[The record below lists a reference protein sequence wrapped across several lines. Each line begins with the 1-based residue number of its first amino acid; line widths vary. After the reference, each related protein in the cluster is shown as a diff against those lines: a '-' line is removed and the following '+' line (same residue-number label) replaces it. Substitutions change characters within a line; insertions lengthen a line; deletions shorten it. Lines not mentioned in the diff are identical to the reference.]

1 MTSDPRRS
9 PTLASSFTRLGLVVV
24 ISLIAGLLTAVAVVP
39 FVGGIGVATRAAFN
53 GYESLPDHLT
63 TPPLPQRTRI
73 VASDGSIIA
82 TIYEQNRV
90 EVPLIDIAPVMR
102 QAIVAV
108 EDGRFYQHHGV
119 DPRGVLRAFVGNAG
133 GAGGVTQGGSTLTQ
147 QYVKNVF
154 VESAATDAD
163 ASAARARNLGR
174 KLKEMRYA
182 MAIERQLGKDQ
193 ILERYLNIAYFGAG
207 AYGVEAA
214 SRRYFNKPAKDL
226 TLNEAATLAGAVQQ
240 PVAYDP
246 LRNPDSSRKRRLQVL
261 GRMVTMGYI
270 TQAEATAAGATPT
283 ESFLHPSRPHNGCTT
298 SYAPFFCDYVYRTL
312 LNDPTFGK
320 TPADRQ
326 NFLKVGG
333 YTIKTSLDPVAQKAA
348 QDSAEKHIPQ
358 KDRSRK
364 VAAITMVRPS
374 TGEIVAMAENRS
386 WGVKGRG
393 FTTYNF
399 NVGVG
404 DGGSIGAQAGSTF
417 KAFTLAAALSSGIS
431 PYEVINAPQRATFD
445 GFTNCSDNTPFAP
458 YTVNNSTGAGAFN
471 MLQGTAFSIN
481 TYFMALELRT
491 GICKPASI
499 AQKLGLY
506 RGDGTKLQRVPSF
519 TLGTQEVTPLGMA
532 TAYAGFANHGIHC
545 DPIVIT
551 QIVDRNGKELPVP
564 SANCKQVIPRR
575 IADSVTTILSQVID
589 GPLPGRTGAAMS
601 LGRPAAGKT
610 GTVNNSAAVWFV
622 GYTPDLA
629 TAVATYDPRGGY
641 GYPMKDGV
649 IGGQYFSQVFGSTLP
664 GPIWRDAMT
673 AALAGTPA
681 TPFDLLAMD
690 GLAYY
695 TPPPPNQ
702 CSNSGG
708 VTPTYYASTAPSAC
722 PTPSSSP
729 TSSNSPSPGGGPS
742 TTPSPSGGGSHSP
755 TPAPSSTPSP
765 SQSSRTPTPTP
776 SSPNPSKSPTKQ
788 PSKPP
793 TKPPTKNPTPA
804 PTG

>member
-1 MTSDPRRS
+1 
-9 PTLASSFTRLGLVVV
+9 VV
-24 ISLIAGLLTAVAVVP
+24 SLIAGVLAAVAALP
-39 FVGGIGVATRAAFN
+39 FVGGIGVATKAAFN

-73 VASDGSIIA
+73 LASDGSLIA

-90 EVPLIDIAPVMR
+90 EVPLVDIAPVMR

-119 DPRGVLRAFVGNAG
+119 DPRGILRALVGNAG
-133 GAGGVTQGGSTLTQ
+133 GSGGVTQGGSTLTQ

-163 ASAARARNLGR
+163 ASAARARNIGR

-182 MAIERQLGKDQ
+182 LALERSLSKDQ

-214 SRRYFNKPAKDL
+214 SRRYFNKAAKDL
-226 TLNEAATLAGAVQQ
+226 TLVEAATLAGAVQQ

-246 LRNPDSSRKRRLQVL
+246 LRNPNSSRNRRLQVL

-270 TQAEATAAGATPT
+270 TQAEANQVGAIPT
-283 ESFLHPSRPHNGCTT
+283 KSFLHPSRPHNGCTS

-312 LNDPTFGK
+312 LSDPAFGK
-320 TPADRQ
+320 TPGDRQ

-333 YTIKTSLDPVAQKAA
+333 YTIKTSLDPIAQKAA
-348 QDSAEKHIPQ
+348 QDSAEKHIPA
-358 KDRSRK
+358 KDPSRK
-364 VAAITMVRPS
+364 VAAVTMVRPS
-374 TGEIVAMAENRS
+374 TGEIVAMAENRA

-393 FTTYNF
+393 YTTYNF
-399 NVGVG
+399 NVGVA

-417 KAFTLAAALSSGIS
+417 KAFTLAAALESGIS
-431 PYEVINAPQRATFD
+431 PYEVIDAPQRATFD
-445 GFTNCSDNTPFAP
+445 GFKSCSNDSPFAP

-471 MLQGTAFSIN
+471 MLQGTAYSIN

-491 GICKPASI
+491 GICKPAAI

-506 RGDGTKLQRVPSF
+506 RGDGTNLQRVPSF

-532 TAYAGFANHGIHC
+532 SAYAGFANHGIHC
-545 DPIVIT
+545 DPIAIT
-551 QIVDRNGKELPVP
+551 QIVDRNGKSLPIP
-564 SANCKQVIPRR
+564 SANCKQVIPRN

-610 GTVNNSAAVWFV
+610 GTVNDSAAVWFV

-641 GYPMKDGV
+641 GYPMKDLV

-664 GPIWRDAMT
+664 GPIWHDAML
-673 AALAGTPA
+673 AALAGTPP
-681 TPFDLLAMD
+681 TPFDLLPLD

-695 TPPPPNQ
+695 TPPPVSP
-702 CSNSGG
+702 CAGPSGS
-708 VTPTYYASTAPSAC
+708 VPTFYASTGPTTCPS
-722 PTPSSSP
+722 PSSSASASTSP
-729 TSSNSPSPGGGPS
+729 TSGPS
-742 TTPSPSGGGSHSP
+742 TTPSPSGSPSSQSPGPSPSPSGSTPTGSP
-755 TPAPSSTPSP
+755 SHTSTPSP
-765 SQSSRTPTPTP
+765 TAPPTSRPPTPTPT
-776 SSPNPSKSPTKQ
+776 
-788 PSKPP
+788 
-793 TKPPTKNPTPA
+793 
-804 PTG
+804 G

>member
-1 MTSDPRRS
+1 MSSDPTRS
-9 PTLASSFTRLGLVVV
+9 PSLSASFVRIGLVVV
-24 ISLIAGLLTAVAVVP
+24 VSLVAGVLVALSALP
-39 FVGGIGVATRAAFN
+39 FVGGIGVATKAAFN

-73 VASDGSIIA
+73 VASDGSLIA

-90 EVPLIDIAPVMR
+90 EVPLVDIAPVMR

-119 DPRGVLRAFVGNAG
+119 DPRGVLRALVGNAG
-133 GAGGVTQGGSTLTQ
+133 GSGGVTQGGSTLTQ

-182 MAIERQLGKDQ
+182 MALERSLTKDQ

-214 SRRYFNKPAKDL
+214 SRRYFNKSAKDL
-226 TLNEAATLAGAVQQ
+226 NLVEAATLAGAVQQ

-246 LRNPDSSRKRRLQVL
+246 LRNPNSSRNRRLQVL

-270 TQAEATAAGATPT
+270 TQAEADQAGAIATK
-283 ESFLHPSRPHNGCTT
+283 SFLHPSRPHNGCTT
-298 SYAPFFCDYVYRTL
+298 SFAPFFCDYVYRTL
-312 LNDPTFGK
+312 LNDPAFGA
-320 TPADRQ
+320 TPGDRQ

-333 YTIKTSLDPVAQKAA
+333 YTIKTSLDPIAQKAA
-348 QDSAEKHIPQ
+348 QDSAEKHIPA
-358 KDRSRK
+358 KDPSRK
-364 VAAITMVRPS
+364 VAAVTMVRPS
-374 TGEIVAMAENRS
+374 TGEIVAMAENRA

-393 FTTYNF
+393 YTTYNF

-417 KAFTLAAALSSGIS
+417 KAFTLAAALESGIS
-431 PYEVINAPQRATFD
+431 PYEVIDAPQRATFD
-445 GFTNCSDNTPFAP
+445 GFKSCSNDSTFAP

-471 MLQGTAFSIN
+471 MLQGTAYSIN

-499 AQKLGLY
+499 AQKLGLF
-506 RGDGTKLQRVPSF
+506 RGDGKHLQRVPSF

-545 DPIVIT
+545 DPIAIT
-551 QIVDRNGKELPVP
+551 QIIDRNGKNLPVP
-564 SANCKQVIPRR
+564 SANCTQVIPRR

-610 GTVNNSAAVWFV
+610 GTVNDSAAVWFV

-641 GYPMKDGV
+641 GYPMKDVV

-664 GPIWRDAMT
+664 GPIWHDAML
-673 AALAGTPA
+673 AALASTPD
-681 TPFDLLAMD
+681 TPFDLLPMD

-695 TPPPPNQ
+695 TPPPVNP
-702 CSNSGG
+702 CSNQSSG
-708 VTPTYYASTAPSAC
+708 VPTFYASTGPTACPSPTGSPSA
-722 PTPSSSP
+722 SSS
-729 TSSNSPSPGGGPS
+729 SSSGPSPS
-742 TTPSPSGGGSHSP
+742 TTPSPSTSRSP
-755 TPAPSSTPSP
+755 SPGPSP
-765 SQSSRTPTPTP
+765 SPSRTPTNSPSQTSTPTP
-776 SSPNPSKSPTKQ
+776 TNPPSTRPPSHTPSPT
-788 PSKPP
+788 S
-793 TKPPTKNPTPA
+793 
-804 PTG
+804 TG

>member
-1 MTSDPRRS
+1 
-9 PTLASSFTRLGLVVV
+9 
-24 ISLIAGLLTAVAVVP
+24 
-39 FVGGIGVATRAAFN
+39 
-53 GYESLPDHLT
+53 
-63 TPPLPQRTRI
+63 
-73 VASDGSIIA
+73 
-82 TIYEQNRV
+82 
-90 EVPLIDIAPVMR
+90 
-102 QAIVAV
+102 
-108 EDGRFYQHHGV
+108 
-119 DPRGVLRAFVGNAG
+119 
-133 GAGGVTQGGSTLTQ
+133 
-147 QYVKNVF
+147 
-154 VESAATDAD
+154 
-163 ASAARARNLGR
+163 
-174 KLKEMRYA
+174 MRYA
-182 MAIERQLGKDQ
+182 MAIERQLSKDQ

-214 SRRYFNKPAKDL
+214 ARRYFNKPAKNL
-226 TLNEAATLAGAVQQ
+226 TLVEAATLAGAVQQ

-246 LRNPDSSRKRRLQVL
+246 LRNPNSSRNRRLQVL

-270 TQAEATAAGATPT
+270 TRAEADNAGAIDTKT
-283 ESFLHPSRPHNGCTT
+283 FLHPSRPHNGCTT

-312 LNDPTFGK
+312 LTDPAFGK

-333 YTIKTSLDPVAQKAA
+333 YTIKTTLDPVAQKAA
-348 QDSAEKHIPQ
+348 QDSAEKHIPR
-358 KDRSRK
+358 KDPSRK
-364 VAAITMVRPS
+364 IAAVTMVRPS

-393 FTTYNF
+393 NTTYNF

-431 PYEVINAPQRATFD
+431 PYEVVNAPQRATFD
-445 GFTNCSDNTPFAP
+445 GFTNCTDNTPFAP

-506 RGDGTKLQRVPSF
+506 RGDGTRLQRVPSF

-545 DPIVIT
+545 EPIAIT
-551 QIVDRNGKELPVP
+551 QIVDRDGKNLPVP
-564 SANCKQVIPRR
+564 NANCKQVIPRR

-589 GPLPGRTGAAMS
+589 GPLQGRTGAAMS

-610 GTVNNSAAVWFV
+610 GTVNDSAAVWFV

-641 GYPMKDGV
+641 GYPMKDVV

-664 GPIWRDAMT
+664 GPIWRDAML
-673 AALAGTPA
+673 AALAGTAP
-681 TPFDLLAMD
+681 TPFDLVSMD
-690 GLAYY
+690 GLSYY

-702 CSNSGG
+702 CSNGG
-708 VTPTYYASTAPSAC
+708 GPAPTYYASATPSAC
-722 PTPSSSP
+722 PSTSSSASPSSS
-729 TSSNSPSPGGGPS
+729 SSPSGGPS
-742 TTPSPSGGGSHSP
+742 TTPSPSGSSNQSP
-755 TPAPSSTPSP
+755 TPGPTPSP
-765 SQSSRTPTPTP
+765 SQTSQSPTTTP
-776 SSPNPSKSPTKQ
+776 SPSQTPTKQ
-788 PSKPP
+788 PTKPP
-793 TKPPTKNPTPA
+793 TKPPTKSPA
-804 PTG
+804 PTASG

>member
-1 MTSDPRRS
+1 
-9 PTLASSFTRLGLVVV
+9 
-24 ISLIAGLLTAVAVVP
+24 
-39 FVGGIGVATRAAFN
+39 VATKAAFN

-73 VASDGSIIA
+73 VASDGSLIA

-90 EVPLIDIAPVMR
+90 EVPLVDIAPVMR

-119 DPRGVLRAFVGNAG
+119 DPRGVLRALVGNAG

-182 MAIERQLGKDQ
+182 MALERSLTKDQ

-214 SRRYFNKPAKDL
+214 SRRYFNKSAKDL
-226 TLNEAATLAGAVQQ
+226 NLVEAATLAGAVQQ

-246 LRNPDSSRKRRLQVL
+246 LRNPNSSRNRRLQVL

-270 TQAEATAAGATPT
+270 TQAEADQAGAILTK
-283 ESFLHPSRPHNGCTT
+283 SFLHPSRPHNGCTT

-312 LNDPTFGK
+312 LSDPAFGA
-320 TPADRQ
+320 TPGDRQ

-348 QDSAEKHIPQ
+348 QDSAEKHIPA
-358 KDRSRK
+358 KDPSRK
-364 VAAITMVRPS
+364 VAAVTMVRPS
-374 TGEIVAMAENRS
+374 TGEIVAMAENRA

-393 FTTYNF
+393 YTTYNF

-417 KAFTLAAALSSGIS
+417 KAFTLAAALESGIS
-431 PYEVINAPQRATFD
+431 PYEVIDAPQRATFD
-445 GFTNCSDNTPFAP
+445 GFKSCSNDSTFAP

-471 MLQGTAFSIN
+471 MLQGTAYSIN

-499 AQKLGLY
+499 AQKLGLF
-506 RGDGTKLQRVPSF
+506 RGDGTHLQRVPSF

-545 DPIVIT
+545 DPIAIT
-551 QIVDRNGKELPVP
+551 QIIDRNGKNLPVP

-610 GTVNNSAAVWFV
+610 GTVNDSAAVWFV

-641 GYPMKDGV
+641 GYPMKDVV

-664 GPIWRDAMT
+664 GPIWHDAML
-673 AALAGTPA
+673 AALASTPS
-681 TPFDLLAMD
+681 TPFDLLPMD

-695 TPPPPNQ
+695 TPPPVNS
-702 CSNSGG
+702 CSSQGSAA
-708 VTPTYYASTAPSAC
+708 PTFYASTGPTAC
-722 PTPSSSP
+722 PSPTGSPSSS
-729 TSSNSPSPGGGPS
+729 SSSSSGPSPS
-742 TTPSPSGGGSHSP
+742 TTPSPSTSRSP
-755 TPAPSSTPSP
+755 SPGPSP
-765 SQSSRTPTPTP
+765 SPSRTPT
-776 SSPNPSKSPTKQ
+776 SSPSQTS
-788 PSKPP
+788 
-793 TKPPTKNPTPA
+793 NPTPTNPPSTRPPSHTPS
-804 PTG
+804 PTSTG

>member
-1 MTSDPRRS
+1 MSAEPTRS
-9 PTLASSFTRLGLVVV
+9 PSLPASFTRLGLVVV
-24 ISLIAGLLTAVAVVP
+24 VSLLAGVLAAVAALP
-39 FVGGIGVATRAAFN
+39 FVGGIGVATKAAFN

-73 VASDGSIIA
+73 VASDGSLIA

-90 EVPLIDIAPVMR
+90 EVPLVDIAPVMR

-119 DPRGVLRAFVGNAG
+119 DPRGILRALVGNAG
-133 GAGGVTQGGSTLTQ
+133 GTGGVTQGGSTLTQ

-163 ASAARARNLGR
+163 ASAARARNVGR

-182 MAIERQLGKDQ
+182 LALERSLSKDQ

-214 SRRYFNKPAKDL
+214 SRRYFDKAAKDL
-226 TLNEAATLAGAVQQ
+226 TLVEAATLAGAVQQ

-246 LRNPDSSRKRRLQVL
+246 LRNPNSSRNRRLQVL

-270 TQAEATAAGATPT
+270 TQAEADQAGAIPT
-283 ESFLHPSRPHNGCTT
+283 KSFLHPSRPHNGCTT

-312 LNDPTFGK
+312 LDDPAFGA
-320 TPADRQ
+320 TAGDRQ

-333 YTIKTSLDPVAQKAA
+333 YTIKTTLDPIAQKAA
-348 QDSAEKHIPQ
+348 QDSAEKHIPA
-358 KDRSRK
+358 KDSSRK
-364 VAAITMVRPS
+364 VAAVTMVRPS
-374 TGEIVAMAENRS
+374 TGAIVAMAENRA

-393 FTTYNF
+393 YTTYNF

-417 KAFTLAAALSSGIS
+417 KAFTLAAALEAGIS
-431 PYEVINAPQRATFD
+431 PYEVIDAPQRATFD
-445 GFTNCSDNTPFAP
+445 GFKSCTDSNKSFAP

-471 MLQGTAFSIN
+471 MLQGTAYSIN

-491 GICKPASI
+491 GICAPASI
-499 AQKLGLY
+499 AQKLGLF
-506 RGDGTKLQRVPSF
+506 RGDGTNLQRVPSF

-532 TAYAGFANHGIHC
+532 TAYAGFANHGVHC
-545 DPIVIT
+545 DPIAIS
-551 QIVDRNGKELPVP
+551 QIIDRNGKSLPVP
-564 SANCKQVIPRR
+564 SAHCKQVIPRG

-610 GTVNNSAAVWFV
+610 GTVNDSAAVWFV

-641 GYPMKDGV
+641 GYPMKDVV

-664 GPIWRDAMT
+664 GPIWRDAML
-673 AALAGTPA
+673 AALAGTPP
-681 TPFDLLAMD
+681 TPFDLLPMD

-695 TPPPPNQ
+695 TPPPPNP
-702 CSNSGG
+702 CAAPSGAVPTFFASGG
-708 VTPTYYASTAPSAC
+708 PTSCPS
-722 PTPSSSP
+722 PSSSA
-729 TSSNSPSPGGGPS
+729 SASGSGSPSPS
-742 TTPSPSGGGSHSP
+742 TTPSPSGSSSQSQSPGPSPSP
-755 TPAPSSTPSP
+755 TKTSTTPSP
-765 SQSSRTPTPTP
+765 TTSPSSSPPTHTATPTPT
-776 SSPNPSKSPTKQ
+776 
-788 PSKPP
+788 
-793 TKPPTKNPTPA
+793 
-804 PTG
+804 G